1 MKNYNE
7 ESNEGYFLE
16 VNVKYIKNLHG
27 LHNDSPLLPE
37 WMKIENW
44 DDETEYVIHIGNFKQ
59 ALNHGLVLKKIHR
72 VIKFNQNV

>member
-16 VNVKYIKNLHG
+16 VNVKYIKKLHG

-37 WMKIENW
+37 
-44 DDETEYVIHIGNFKQ
+44 
-59 ALNHGLVLKKIHR
+59 
-72 VIKFNQNV
+72 